1 MNRGK
6 IGTMALIG
14 YARVSS
20 VQQNLDEQLEA
31 LKNYGCE
38 KIFSG
43 KHSGKA
49 KENKEQLE
57 KMLDYVREG
66 DTVVVTKIDRLGRSL
81 SQVLNV
87 LEEFRKENIGFVAIQ
102 QGIDTTKKNDALS
115 TAMIHLLGLFAEL
128 ERSFIVERTQEGIR
142 LKKERGEKCG
152 GRPAALT
159 DDKKKKLIDDIKKG
173 SSLNELAFKYKVS
186 KSTIQRIKE
195 EIRKPLKE
203 KYQLELSKFFDNEQE
218 IRAIMANPVYYLKR
232 CANYTDQEYVYLL
245 IDLIENYAFQ
255 KLPMGYRTI

>member
-1 MNRGK
+1 
-6 IGTMALIG
+6 MALIG

-20 VQQNLDEQLEA
+20 VQQNLDEQIDA

-38 KIFSG
+38 KIFAG

-49 KENKEQLE
+49 KENQEQLD

-152 GRPAALT
+152 GRPAALN
-159 DDKKKKLIDDIKKG
+159 DDKKKKLIEDIKKG
-173 SSLNELAFKYKVS
+173 SSLNELAFKYKIS
-186 KSTIQRIKE
+186 KSTVQRIKE
-195 EIRKPLKE
+195 EIRKPLK
-203 KYQLELSKFFDNEQE
+203 KRYQVELSKFFDNEQE
-218 IRAIMANPVYYLKR
+218 IRSIMANPVYYLKR
-232 CANYTDQEYVYLL
+232 CADDYTDQEYVYLL
-245 IDLIENYAFQ
+245 IDLVENYGFQ
-255 KLPMGYRTI
+255 KLPEGYRNGYV

>member
-1 MNRGK
+1 
-6 IGTMALIG
+6 MALIG

-31 LKNYGCE
+31 LKKYGCE

-49 KENKEQLE
+49 KDNKEQLS

-115 TAMIHLLGLFAEL
+115 MAMIHLLGLFAEL

-152 GRPAALT
+152 GRPAALN
-159 DDKKKKLIDDIKKG
+159 DDKKKKLIEDIKKG

-186 KSTIQRIKE
+186 KSTVQRIKE

-203 KYQLELSKFFDNEQE
+203 RYQLELSKFFDNEQE
-218 IRAIMANPVYYLKR
+218 VRSIMANPTYYLKR
-232 CANYTDQEYVYLL
+232 CADYTDQEYVYLL
-245 IDLIENYAFQ
+245 IDLVENYAFQ
-255 KLPMGYRTI
+255 KLPAGYIEN

>member
-1 MNRGK
+1 
-6 IGTMALIG
+6 MALIG

-31 LKNYGCE
+31 LKKYGCE
-38 KIFSG
+38 KIFSS

-49 KENKEQLE
+49 KDNKEQLD

-66 DTVVVTKIDRLGRSL
+66 DTIVVTKIDRLGRSL

-142 LKKERGEKCG
+142 LKNERGEKCG
-152 GRPAALT
+152 GRPAALP
-159 DDKKKKLIDDIKKG
+159 DDRKKKLIEDIKRG
-173 SSLNELAFKYKVS
+173 NSLNELAFKYKVS
-186 KSTIQRIKE
+186 RSTVQRIKE

-203 KYQLELSKFFDNEQE
+203 RYQLELSKFFDNEQE
-218 IRAIMANPVYYLKR
+218 IKAILANPTYHLTR
-232 CANYTDQEYVYLL
+232 CGDYADQEYVNLL
-245 IDLIENYAFQ
+245 IDLVENYAFQ
-255 KLPMGYRTI
+255 KLPVGYRDGYI

>member
-1 MNRGK
+1 
-6 IGTMALIG
+6 MAKIG

-20 VQQNLDEQLEA
+20 LQQDLTEQLEA

-49 KENKEQLE
+49 KDNKEQLE

-66 DTVVVTKIDRLGRSL
+66 DTVVVTKVDRLGRSL

-87 LEEFRKENIGFVAIQ
+87 LEEFRKEGIGFVAIQ
-102 QGIDTTKKNDALS
+102 QGIDTTRKNDAL
-115 TAMIHLLGLFAEL
+115 TIAMIHLLGLFAEL

-142 LKKERGEKCG
+142 AKKERGEKCG

-159 DDKKKKLIDDIKKG
+159 DDKKKKLIEDIKKG
-173 SSLNELAFKYKVS
+173 ISLNELAFKYKVS
-186 KSTIQRIKE
+186 KSTVQRVKE
-195 EIRKPLKE
+195 ELRAPLKE
-203 KYQLELSKFFDNEQE
+203 RYQVELQKFFDNEYE
-218 IRAIMANPVYYLKR
+218 IRAVMSNPKKFLEK
-232 CANYTDQEYVYLL
+232 CGNNADQEYVYLL
-245 IDLIENYAFQ
+245 MDLVENYAFQ
-255 KLPMGYRTI
+255 KLPSSYMSSFE

>member
-1 MNRGK
+1 MK
-6 IGTMALIG
+6 MAKIG

-20 VQQNLDEQLEA
+20 TQQDLTEQIEA

-49 KENKEQLE
+49 KENKEQLD

-66 DTVVVTKIDRLGRSL
+66 DTVVVTKVDRIGRSL

-87 LEEFRKENIGFVAIQ
+87 LEEFRKEGIGFVALQ
-102 QGIDTTKKNDALS
+102 QGIDTTRKNDAI
-115 TAMIHLLGLFAEL
+115 TIAIIHLLGLFAEL

-142 LKKERGEKCG
+142 AKKERGEKCG

-159 DDKKKKLIDDIKKG
+159 DDKKKKLIEDMKKG
-173 SSLNELAFKYKVS
+173 ISLNELAFKYKVS
-186 KSTIQRIKE
+186 KSTVQRIKE
-195 EIRKPLKE
+195 EIRAPLKE
-203 KYQLELSKFFDNEQE
+203 AYKAELSRYFDNEYE
-218 IRAIMANPVYYLKR
+218 IKAVMSNPKKFLEK
-232 CANYTDQEYVYLL
+232 CSDGSDQEYVGML

-255 KLPMGYRTI
+255 KLPSGYMNEYE

>member
-1 MNRGK
+1 
-6 IGTMALIG
+6 MALIG

-20 VQQNLDEQLEA
+20 IQQDLTEQIDA

-49 KENKEQLE
+49 KENQEQLD
-57 KMLDYVREG
+57 KMMNYVREG

-81 SQVLNV
+81 NQVLNI
-87 LEEFRKENIGFVAIQ
+87 LEEFKKQDIGFIALQ
-102 QGIDTTKKNDALS
+102 QGIDTTKKNDAMAM
-115 TAMIHLLGLFAEL
+115 AMIHLLGLFAEL

-152 GRPAALT
+152 GRPAALN
-159 DDKKKKLIDDIKKG
+159 DDKKKKLIEDIKKG

-186 KSTIQRIKE
+186 KSTVQRIKE

-203 KYQLELSKFFDNEQE
+203 RYQLELSKFFDNEQE
-218 IRAIMANPVYYLKR
+218 VRSIMANPTYYLKR
-232 CANYTDQEYVYLL
+232 CADYTDQEYVYLL
-245 IDLIENYAFQ
+245 IDLVENYAFQ
-255 KLPMGYRTI
+255 KLPAGYIEN